1 MYSLVMMMAM
11 NGPVAEAP
19 AHLFWWRH
27 GCSGCSGCCGGCC
40 GGCYGGGHGW
50 HHRGGCCGGCYGGCC
65 GGYAACYGCSGCYGV
80 AHACGG
86 CVGCMGYGFAGCYG
100 SCYGSYTNYF
110 SYWQEPPATYGYGTP
125 MYPTVPGTPS
135 NVVPVNPAGPPA
147 KSPVKPAAPGKAP
160 EAAIQGNPATVTVV
174 LPAEATLYAN
184 GVRMIQKSEERKFV
198 TPVME
203 PNQRYHYIFTAEI
216 ERDGQTLTETKKVE
230 VWSGAE
236 VYVDFGAMT
245 AAKPRPDLP
254 SLVISP
260 K

>member
-19 AHLFWWRH
+19 AHLFWWRQ

-40 GGCYGGGHGW
+40 GGCYGGCHGIFGW
-50 HHRGGCCGGCYGGCC
+50 RRHGCCGGCC
-65 GGYAACYGCSGCYGV
+65 GGYAACSGCYGCYGV

-86 CVGCMGYGFAGCYG
+86 CTGCMGYGFAGCYG

-110 SYWQEPPATYGYGTP
+110 SYWTEPPTTYGYGTP
-125 MYPTVPGTPS
+125 MYPEPPVAVPPGTVP
-135 NVVPVNPAGPPA
+135 PVNPVIP
-147 KSPVKPAAPGKAP
+147 PVKPAVPGKSP
-160 EAAIQGNPATVTVV
+160 DAAIQGNPATVTVA
-174 LPAEATLYAN
+174 LPADATLYAN
-184 GVRMIQKSEERKFV
+184 GIRTMQKSEERKFV
-198 TPVME
+198 TPAME

-216 ERDGQTLTETKKVE
+216 ERDGQVLTETKKVE
-230 VWSGAE
+230 VWSGAK
-236 VYVDFGAMT
+236 VNVDFGAMA
-245 AAKPRPDLP
+245 AAKPRQDAP